1 MIDITDF
8 IISYTKFIE
17 AQIRDRQGIQW
28 NNGHIIKI
36 FFMNQFDSAKIKYAP
51 SESISTHK

>member
-1 MIDITDF
+1 MPDSIFCNFSMIDITDF

-28 NNGHIIKI
+28 NNSDIEG
-36 FFMNQFDSAKIKYAP
+36 FL
-51 SESISTHK
+51 